1 MGRNVGIP
9 PLASSFH
16 LIHCTAHRP
25 SPLPPARLSVHPLLP
40 RRRMPPPPTV
50 PFFLTSTSL
59 AAAKQSAAA
68 MRRATAGPR
77 RLPRLGVVRGAHEAQ
92 PAPLAPPVRPHAPAG
107 RRPGPRG
114 VRARPRVLRA
124 PEGPRRGR
132 AAPRTRREADR
143 VTLVSVISA
152 IAHLGAPA
160 LRRVSGL
167 MLMLSRKGL
176 RSRRS

>member
-40 RRRMPPPPTV
+40 RRRMPPPP
-50 PFFLTSTSL
+50 PSPSFSHPPPSP
-59 AAAKQSAAA
+59 
-68 MRRATAGPR
+68 PR
-77 RLPRLGVVRGAHEAQ
+77 NNLQPPCDAQ
-92 PAPLAPPVRPHAPAG
+92 PQAPAASASYAA
-107 RRPGPRG
+107 RMRLNPHLSLRLFDHMLRPGADPDP
-114 VRARPRVLRA
+114 VAYALALASCARRR
-124 PEGPRRGR
+124 GPRRGR

-143 VTLVSVISA
+143 VTFVSVISA